1 MVLTT
6 QTLIRTLAIAALGTL
21 LVSQAARA
29 GTPGSSA
36 KSTTLCMQGCS
47 SAELAANC
55 YYIDEPQTGRAGK
68 LVIRRVQECD

>member
-1 MVLTT
+1 MVLNP

-29 GTPGSSA
+29 GTPESGTKA
-36 KSTTLCMQGCS
+36 PPLCMQGCG
-47 SAELAANC
+47 SAELAPNC
-55 YYIDEPQTGRAGK
+55 YYIDAPQTGRSGK

>member
-1 MVLTT
+1 MVVTT
-6 QTLIRTLAIAALGTL
+6 CTLIRTFAIAALGIL

-36 KSTTLCMQGCS
+36 KATTPCMQGCG

-55 YYIDEPQTGRAGK
+55 YYIDEPQTGRSGK

>member
-6 QTLIRTLAIAALGTL
+6 QTLIRTFAVAALGTL

-29 GTPGSSA
+29 GTLDSNATAAP
-36 KSTTLCMQGCS
+36 LCMQGCG
-47 SAELAANC
+47 SAELAPNC
-55 YYIDEPQTGRAGK
+55 YYVDEPQTGRSGK

>member
-1 MVLTT
+1 MVLTA

-29 GTPGSSA
+29 GTPESSA
-36 KSTTLCMQGCS
+36 KATTLCMQGCG
-47 SAELAANC
+47 SAELAQNC
-55 YYIDEPQTGRAGK
+55 YYIDEPQAGRAGK

>member
-6 QTLIRTLAIAALGTL
+6 QALIRTIAVAGLGTL

-29 GTPGSSA
+29 GTLDSNA
-36 KSTTLCMQGCS
+36 KAAPLCMEGCG
-47 SAELAANC
+47 SAELAPNC
-55 YYIDEPQTGRAGK
+55 YYVDEPQTGRSGK